1 MMTLLCAETHVG
13 HILVLP
19 SRRLVHPATYDDFVD
34 ASVAHIYRKYAD
46 LDRNTRTCGPGWGE
60 FVQSD

>member
-1 MMTLLCAETHVG
+1 MMTLLCVETHVG

-19 SRRLVHPATYDDFVD
+19 SRCLVRPATYDDFVD

-46 LDRNTRTCGPGWGE
+46 LDRNTRTCGPG
-60 FVQSD
+60 